1 MSIMSMSS
9 SSVKSNI
16 SITKQK
22 ISSDNL
28 FKFSPNDEYIA
39 ISNYFKLSIY
49 STIDLKSQNPLFKY
63 QFKDV
68 ISSIDFSPFSN
79 YILIALNERN
89 ICYIKSLNKKGNNF
103 TNRIDEGLFGLS
115 NAIFSPL
122 NIDKNHLDILV
133 FSGNSLR
140 ISIWSLEINLKN
152 ERTTISDSF
161 LINPKFNDKRGY
173 DFQNNLMCLAEF
185 RNSNNSNYH
194 DCIGVFDIK
203 DWSVINDF
211 QISTIDLQKIE
222 WAHDSENIII
232 SDSSL
237 LCQIFIYNSHSGDCV
252 YLMKPYEDIME
263 NNIINQSGIFDF
275 KKNNNIISI
284 SCFDGANYIYKDFHF
299 LDSFDFCEFI
309 IDENVNII
317 KEDETYG
324 DKGENISHFKKYKAP
339 FKIDKFKH
347 FVNNEKDFSQ
357 QIEFSNNN
365 KFLALVNNKDDINNV
380 LWIIN
385 LVELSLNTI
394 IIFKNT
400 INKIKWHTNTNNLYI
415 LGDGGKIYYY
425 DADNNYLDVESIG
438 LISSPNNIIF
448 NKSGSIFVVGNGNY
462 VSINPVK

>member
-1 MSIMSMSS
+1 MSMSS

-299 LDSFDFCEFI
+299 LDSFDFCEVI
-309 IDENVNII
+309 IDENVTII

-339 FKIDKFKH
+339 FKIEKFKN

-448 NKSGSIFVVGNGNY
+448 NKSGTIFVVGNGNY
-462 VSINPVK
+462 VTINPVK

>member
-16 SITKQK
+16 PISKQK

-39 ISNYFKLSIY
+39 ISNNFKLSIY
-49 STIDLKSQNPLFKY
+49 STIDLKSKNPLFKY
-63 QFKDV
+63 QFKDI
-68 ISSIDFSPFSN
+68 ISNIDFSPFSN
-79 YILIALNERN
+79 YILISLNERN

-103 TNRIDEGLFGLS
+103 
-115 NAIFSPL
+115 
-122 NIDKNHLDILV
+122 
-133 FSGNSLR
+133 
-140 ISIWSLEINLKN
+140 WSLEINLKN

-185 RNSNNSNYH
+185 RNSKNSNYH

-252 YLMKPYEDIME
+252 YLMKPYEDVMD

-284 SCFDGANYIYKDFHF
+284 SCFDGSNYIYKDFHF

-309 IDENVNII
+309 IDENVTII

-339 FKIDKFKH
+339 FKIEKFKN

-357 QIEFSNNN
+357 QIEFSYNN
-365 KFLALVNNKDDINNV
+365 KFLALVKNKDDIKNV
-380 LWIIN
+380 LWVIN

-400 INKIKWHTNTNNLYI
+400 INKIKWHTNSNNLYI

-425 DADNNYLDVESIG
+425 DADNNYLDVEKIE

-448 NKSGSIFVVGNGNY
+448 NKSGTIFVIGNGNY
-462 VSINPVK
+462 VTINPVK

>member
-1 MSIMSMSS
+1 MSMSS

-275 KKNNNIISI
+275 KKNKNIISI

-299 LDSFDFCEFI
+299 LDSFDFCEVI
-309 IDENVNII
+309 IDESVNII

-339 FKIDKFKH
+339 FKIDKFQH
-347 FVNNEKDFSQ
+347 FVNYEKDFSQ

-448 NKSGSIFVVGNGNY
+448 NKSGTIFVVGNGNY
-462 VSINPVK
+462 VTINPVK

>member
-1 MSIMSMSS
+1 MSMSS

-16 SITKQK
+16 PISKQK

-39 ISNYFKLSIY
+39 ISNNFKLSIY
-49 STIDLKSQNPLFKY
+49 STIDLKSKNPLFKY
-63 QFKDV
+63 QFKDI
-68 ISSIDFSPFSN
+68 ISNIDFSPFSN
-79 YILIALNERN
+79 YILISLNERN

-140 ISIWSLEINLKN
+140 ISIWSLDINLKN

-185 RNSNNSNYH
+185 RNSKNSNYH

-309 IDENVNII
+309 IDENIIII
-317 KEDETYG
+317 KEEEVYNEN
-324 DKGENISHFKKYKAP
+324 GENVSNFQKYKAP
-339 FKIDKFKH
+339 YKIDKFKN
-347 FVNNEKDFSQ
+347 FVNYEIDFSQ
-357 QIEFSNNN
+357 QIEFSYNN
-365 KFLALVNNKDDINNV
+365 KFLALVNNKDDIKNV
-380 LWIIN
+380 LWVIN
-385 LVELSLNTI
+385 LVDLCLNTI
-394 IIFKNT
+394 IIFKNK
-400 INKIKWHTNTNNLYI
+400 INKIKWHTNSNNLYI

-425 DADNNYLDVESIG
+425 DADNNYLDVEKIE

-448 NKSGSIFVVGNGNY
+448 NKAGTIFVVGNGNY
-462 VSINPVK
+462 VIINPVK

>member
-1 MSIMSMSS
+1 MSMSS

-16 SITKQK
+16 PITKQK

-39 ISNYFKLSIY
+39 ISNNFKLSIY
-49 STIDLKSQNPLFKY
+49 STLELKSHNALFKY
-63 QFKDV
+63 QFKDI
-68 ISSIDFSPFSN
+68 ISSFDFSPFSN

-140 ISIWSLEINLKN
+140 ISIWSLDINLKN

-185 RNSNNSNYH
+185 RNSKNSNYH

-252 YLMKPYEDIME
+252 YLMKPYEDVMD

-284 SCFDGANYIYKDFHF
+284 SCFDGSNYIYKDFHF
-299 LDSFDFCEFI
+299 LDSFDFCQFI
-309 IDENVNII
+309 IDENVTII

-339 FKIDKFKH
+339 FKIEKFKN

-357 QIEFSNNN
+357 QIEFSYNN
-365 KFLALVNNKDDINNV
+365 KFLALVKNKDDIKNV
-380 LWIIN
+380 LWVIN

-400 INKIKWHTNTNNLYI
+400 INKIKWHTNSNNLYI

-425 DADNNYLDVESIG
+425 DADNNYLDVEKIE

-448 NKSGSIFVVGNGNY
+448 NKSGTIFVIGNGNY
-462 VSINPVK
+462 VTINPVK